1 MQKTFFPAM
10 GKDLLLKSGIVALG
24 LFALIGC
31 ANASDSTQQV
41 AAANDGGTQN
51 PALLLHMGISDT
63 SYSSQNGDHGGANST
78 IMPRHH
84 HM

>member
-1 MQKTFFPAM
+1 MQKSLFSVG
-10 GKDLLLKSGIVALG
+10 GKDLLLKSGIAAIG

-31 ANASDSTQQV
+31 ANASDNTQQAAV
-41 AAANDGGTQN
+41 ATDDGTQN

-63 SYSSQNGDHGGANST
+63 SYSSQNGDHGGSNST
-78 IMPRHH
+78 IMPRRH